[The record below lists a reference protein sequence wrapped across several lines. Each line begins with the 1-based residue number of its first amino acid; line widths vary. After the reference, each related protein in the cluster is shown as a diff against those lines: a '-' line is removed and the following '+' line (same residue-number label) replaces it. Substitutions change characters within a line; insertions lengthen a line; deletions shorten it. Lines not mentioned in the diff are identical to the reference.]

1 MVSNGAGLGTRKE
14 NSFFYYSA
22 QRDGLLC
29 EIEDTNRSSDDEV
42 VMYIYIYI
50 YLSMCLSICVFVH
63 VYIYHDSWYSFF
75 LSQVY

>member
-42 VMYIYIYI
+42 VMYIYIYLSIYVSIYLCVCTCI
-50 YLSMCLSICVFVH
+50 YLS
-63 VYIYHDSWYSFF
+63 
-75 LSQVY
+75 